1 MKNIW
6 IFNHYAGPPSVTTG
20 LRHYYFA
27 KELIAAGYSVTVFA
41 ASTVHNTDR
50 NLIEDDHPYLEME
63 EDGVPFVFVRTDSYQ
78 GNGKKR
84 IINMLQYYRR
94 LFKVTKHFS
103 KPDVIIGSSV
113 HPLACVAAIK
123 LAKKHRCRCI
133 AEIRDLW
140 PESIA
145 TYGILSKRNPLMKL
159 LYAGEKWIYRKADA
173 LIFTMEGGKD
183 YLTEKGWDKDI
194 PLDKVYHINNGIDLE
209 SYRENRQGFQ
219 FDDADLEDSSTWKV
233 IYTGSIRRVNHL
245 QTLVLAAEELQKR
258 QAERIR
264 LLVYGDGD
272 EREALEKLAAE
283 KGLQNIVFKG
293 RVDKKYIPYVLSC
306 AGINLIHVQNTPIM
320 RFGCSL
326 NKLFDYFASGKPI
339 LSDLSANYDLI
350 KRYQAGIV
358 LDTQEPTAIADEIC
372 RLAEMPAEE
381 RSIMGQNALQAAK
394 DHDYSNLTK
403 RLIEVLEI
411 TRDI

>member
-50 NLIEDDHPYLEME
+50 NLIEDDRPYLEME

-123 LAKKHRCRCI
+123 LAKRYHCPAI

-140 PESIA
+140 PESIVA
-145 TYGILSKRNPLMKL
+145 FTSISPHNPAIWA
-159 LYAGEKWIYRKADA
+159 LYRLEKWIYKKADK
-173 LIFTMEGGKD
+173 LIFTMEGGKS
-183 YLTEKGWDKDI
+183 YIQEQGWDTGHGGPVDLSKI
-194 PLDKVYHINNGIDLE
+194 SHINNGVDLSLFDENSQKHTIQDSDLE
-209 SYRENRQGFQ
+209 NPNTF
-219 FDDADLEDSSTWKV
+219 KV
-233 IYTGSIRRVNHL
+233 IYAGSVRKANDVD
-245 QTLVLAAEELQKR
+245 QLVKCAS
-258 QAERIR
+258 
-264 LLVYGDGD
+264 LVQPDIVFLIYGDGED
-272 EREALEKLAAE
+272 REALERYCREQKITNVL
-283 KGLQNIVFKG
+283 FKG
-293 RVDKKYIPYVLSC
+293 KVGKEYIPYILSKSNLNVLNYQQASVWKY
-306 AGINLIHVQNTPIM
+306 GSSQNKM
-320 RFGCSL
+320 FE
-326 NKLFDYFASGKPI
+326 YFASGKPV
-339 LSDLSANYDLI
+339 LSNVDINYSIIRKYECGVSENLSTPESYAEKIEQIAALSAEEYDRL
-350 KRYQAGIV
+350 
-358 LDTQEPTAIADEIC
+358 C
-372 RLAEMPAEE
+372 RNARRAAEDFEVKALA
-381 RSIMGQNALQAAK
+381 RKLVKLLS
-394 DHDYSNLTK
+394 
-403 RLIEVLEI
+403 
-411 TRDI
+411 

>member
-41 ASTVHNTDR
+41 ASTIHNTNR
-50 NLIEDDHPYLEME
+50 NLIEDDRPYLEME

-84 IINMLQYYRR
+84 IINMVQYYRR
-94 LFKVTKHFS
+94 LFKVTRHFS
-103 KPDVIIGSSV
+103 KPDVILGSSV

-123 LAKKHRCRCI
+123 LAKKYRCRCI

-140 PESIA
+140 PESFVS
-145 TYGILSKRNPLMKL
+145 YGLLGKPSPLMKL
-159 LYAGEKWIYRKADA
+159 LYAGEKWIYKKADA

-183 YLTEKGWDKDI
+183 YLVEKGWDKVI
-194 PLDKVYHINNGIDLE
+194 PLDKVYHINNGIDLN
-209 SYRENRQGFQ
+209 SFQENQRNFRLN
-219 FDDADLEDSSTWKV
+219 DADLEDSSTFKV
-233 IYTGSIRRVNHL
+233 IYAGSVRKVNHL
-245 QTLVLAAEELQKR
+245 QTLVLTAEELQKK
-258 QAERIR
+258 QASHIR

-272 EREALEKLAAE
+272 ERESLENLTAE
-283 KGLQNIVFKG
+283 KDLQNIIFKG
-293 RVDKKYIPYVLSC
+293 RVDKKYIPFILSH
-306 AGINLIHVQNTPIM
+306 ADVNLIHVQSTPIM

-339 LSDLSANYDLI
+339 LSDLKVNYDLI
-350 KRYQAGIV
+350 EKYQAGIV
-358 LDTQEPTAIADEIC
+358 LSTQEPSV
-372 RLAEMPAEE
+372 LAETLCKMSDMPMEE
-381 RSIMGQNALQAAK
+381 RKRMGQNALKAAA
-394 DHDYSNLTK
+394 DHDYPGLTK
-403 RLIEVLEI
+403 KLIGVLE
-411 TRDI
+411 TVANV